1 MQGDEGF
8 SVVQEIQQDTM
19 QNKNIDKRPLFEKV
33 LTGGCIATF
42 GASLASEFIFTMTN
56 PVRHRAGSRFGDTG
70 GAEVSRVISGRDRD
84 EG

>member
-19 QNKNIDKRPLFEKV
+19 QNKNIYKRPLFEKV

-42 GASLASEFIFTMTN
+42 GAS
-56 PVRHRAGSRFGDTG
+56 
-70 GAEVSRVISGRDRD
+70 
-84 EG
+84 